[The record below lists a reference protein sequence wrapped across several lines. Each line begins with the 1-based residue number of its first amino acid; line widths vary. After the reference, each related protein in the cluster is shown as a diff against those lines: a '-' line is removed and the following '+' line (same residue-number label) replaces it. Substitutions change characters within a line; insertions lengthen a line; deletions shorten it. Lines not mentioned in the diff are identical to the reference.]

1 MLTKA
6 IILKVRFFLSALKA
20 ILFYFSENKKL
31 YHHSIFSSVI
41 KKVFKNSFHRGGL
54 ILGVFATSSLYC
66 LSHFIN
72 TLPGSANLSLTY
84 ISWDADLIVT

>member
-20 ILFYFSENKKL
+20 ILLYFSENKKL
-31 YHHSIFSSVI
+31 YHHNIFSNVM
-41 KKVFKNSFHRGGL
+41 KVFKNAFHRGGL